1 MKMLNDQSVNCTY
14 LEEREGVT
22 TINLFEMFNDD
33 FLGSRYDGEQVRKLE
48 DQIILENKQKVVLNF
63 ENIKCI
69 TQSFGDE
76 VAGIY
81 ARAFGVDF
89 VKQNISAIN
98 MNETVK
104 LILNVSIKLS
114 IKFGQKIKSQEDI

>member
-22 TINLFEMFNDD
+22 TINLFEMFKDD

-63 ENIKCI
+63 K
-69 TQSFGDE
+69 
-76 VAGIY
+76 
-81 ARAFGVDF
+81 
-89 VKQNISAIN
+89 N